1 MAENKTQRTKA
12 SVAAFL
18 AKITD
23 PERRKAAKGVDA
35 AMRKATGAKGA
46 MWGPAIIGYGDTTY
60 TGSGGRV
67 VDWFH
72 VGFSPRKA
80 GLALY
85 LMGGLKKNPKLLAK
99 LGPHK
104 IGGGCLYLKTLDGVD
119 TKVLT
124 ELIKGSV
131 KVNIKTAKEKQK

>member
-1 MAENKTQRTKA
+1 
-12 SVAAFL
+12 
-18 AKITD
+18 
-23 PERRKAAKGVDA
+23 
-35 AMRKATGAKGA
+35 
-46 MWGPAIIGYGDTTY
+46 
-60 TGSGGRV
+60 
-67 VDWFH
+67 
-72 VGFSPRKA
+72 
-80 GLALY
+80 
-85 LMGGLKKNPKLLAK
+85 MGGLKKNPKLLAK